1 MSVDGSYK
9 CTINSPLGSR
19 DATLTFAQDGDNLS
33 GSMEGQDGTQKFS
46 SGSVNGND
54 VAWSMD
60 ITRPI
65 AMTLDCSGTVD
76 GDSISGKIK
85 LGAFGEAT
93 FSGIRA

>member
-9 CTINSPLGSR
+9 CTINSPLGAR

-33 GSMEGQDGTQKFS
+33 GTMESQDGTQKLS
-46 SGSVNGND
+46 NGSVNGND
-54 VAWSMD
+54 VAWSME

-93 FSGIRA
+93 FSGARV

>member
-9 CTINSPLGSR
+9 CTIDSPMGSR
-19 DATLTFAQDGDNLS
+19 DVTLTIAEDGDNLS
-33 GSMEGQDGTQKFS
+33 GTMEGQEGTQKFS
-46 SGSVNGND
+46 GGSVNGSD
-54 VAWSMD
+54 VAWLME

-76 GDSISGKIK
+76 GDSISGKMK

-93 FSGIRA
+93 FSGTRA